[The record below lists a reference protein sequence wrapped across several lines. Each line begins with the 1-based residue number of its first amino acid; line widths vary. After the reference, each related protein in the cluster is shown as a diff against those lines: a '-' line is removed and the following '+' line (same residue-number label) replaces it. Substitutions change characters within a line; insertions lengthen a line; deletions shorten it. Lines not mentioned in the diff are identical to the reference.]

1 MLTGSVES
9 RPVLQ
14 HSKSTPLRTLAITRM
29 TDIKTDTSH
38 EMSSPF
44 SKSTS
49 KPGYGSI
56 VLSLLPPSTP
66 RLQTCSYQYPLK
78 LIAPTPLS
86 HVLTHST
93 SSSELETLVH
103 TIYLL
108 TYGGGLVAGDA
119 INLTI
124 QLAPTTRLILLTQG
138 STKIF
143 KSPGLSTVSRQSL
156 VVDLESGSGLCY
168 LPDPVQPYEGSCFV
182 QEQIFKIIQA
192 PDNGAADS
200 RGASLCVLDW
210 VSQGRAARGENW
222 RIWKYGSRNE
232 VYLTSV
238 ATSDKAAKKKRLLL
252 RDNIILE
259 NPSFDSA
266 NDNSKIPSGFASRLN
281 KLGVFGTLIL
291 HGPVLSN
298 LAKFFTD
305 EFKALPRIG
314 AKKWHTEDSE
324 SDSEGEKQTTE
335 VEAMRKEAAARRA
348 RRQKQEV
355 KDDLLWT
362 ASDIRGFV
370 LVKFGA
376 REVEGVKRW
385 LHGIMKEEGSVERE
399 FGERAL
405 MCLK

>member
-1 MLTGSVES
+1 
-9 RPVLQ
+9 
-14 HSKSTPLRTLAITRM
+14 
-29 TDIKTDTSH
+29 
-38 EMSSPF
+38 MSNPF

-49 KPGYGSI
+49 KPGYGKI

-86 HVLTHST
+86 HVLTT
-93 SSSELETLVH
+93 SSSDLETLIH

-124 QLAPTTRLILLTQG
+124 QLAATTRLILLTQG

-143 KSPGLSTVSRQSL
+143 KSPGLGTISKQSL
-156 VVDLESGSGLCY
+156 IVDLDPGSALCY

-182 QEQIFKIIQA
+182 QEQIYNIIQL
-192 PDNGAADS
+192 PEDGET
-200 RGASLCVLDW
+200 GASLCVLDW

-232 VYLTSV
+232 VYLTSST
-238 ATSDKAAKKKRLLL
+238 TSDELARKKRLLL

-259 NPSFDSA
+259 DPTLSTGD
-266 NDNSKIPSGFASRLN
+266 DNAKIPIGFASRLDN
-281 KLGVFGTLIL
+281 LGVFGTLIL
-291 HGPVLSN
+291 HGPILSN
-298 LAKFFTD
+298 LARFFTD

-324 SDSEGEKQTTE
+324 SDSEGEKQTSEAEAKRKATE
-335 VEAMRKEAAARRA
+335 ERRA
-348 RRQKQEV
+348 KRQKQEV
-355 KDDLLWT
+355 KDHLLWT
-362 ASDIRGFV
+362 ASNIRGFV

-385 LHGIMKEEGSVERE
+385 LHGMLKEEGSVGRE

>member
-1 MLTGSVES
+1 
-9 RPVLQ
+9 
-14 HSKSTPLRTLAITRM
+14 
-29 TDIKTDTSH
+29 
-38 EMSSPF
+38 MSSPF
-44 SKSTS
+44 SPSTS
-49 KPGYGSI
+49 KPGHGSI

-78 LIAPTPLS
+78 LIAPSPLS
-86 HVLTHST
+86 HVLTNST
-93 SSSELETLVH
+93 SSPSELETLIH

-124 QLAPTTRLILLTQG
+124 HLALTTRLILLTQG

-143 KSPGLSTVSRQSL
+143 KSPGLSTVSKQSL
-156 VVDLESGSGLCY
+156 VVDLEPGSALCY
-168 LPDPVQPYEGSCFV
+168 LPDPVQPFEGSCFV
-182 QEQIFKIIQA
+182 QEQIYNILQPPKDEVTGIT
-192 PDNGAADS
+192 GAN
-200 RGASLCVLDW
+200 LCVLDW

-232 VYLTSV
+232 VYLTST
-238 ATSDKAAKKKRLLL
+238 AKSDKAAKKKRLLL
-252 RDNIILE
+252 RDNVILE
-259 NPSFDSA
+259 NPSSDTTD
-266 NDNSKIPSGFASRLN
+266 DNSKIPPGFASRLDN
-281 KLGVFGTLIL
+281 LGVFGTLIL
-291 HGPVLSN
+291 HGPLLSA
-298 LAKFFTD
+298 LATFFIE

-335 VEAMRKEAAARRA
+335 AEAKKKATEVRRA
-348 RRQKQEV
+348 RRQKQEL

-362 ASDIRGFV
+362 ASNIRGFV

-376 REVEGVKRW
+376 KEVEGVKRW
-385 LHGIMKEEGSVERE
+385 LHGMLKEEGSVERE
-399 FGERAL
+399 FGGRAL

>member
-1 MLTGSVES
+1 
-9 RPVLQ
+9 
-14 HSKSTPLRTLAITRM
+14 
-29 TDIKTDTSH
+29 
-38 EMSSPF
+38 MSNPF

-49 KPGYGSI
+49 KPGYGKI
-56 VLSLLPPSTP
+56 VLSLLPPATP

-78 LIAPTPLS
+78 LIAPTPLD
-86 HVLTHST
+86 HVLPST
-93 SSSELETLVH
+93 GETLIH

-119 INLTI
+119 INLAI

-143 KSPGLSTVSRQSL
+143 KSPSLSTVSEQSL
-156 VVDLESGSGLCY
+156 IVDLEPGSALCY
-168 LPDPVQPYEGSCFV
+168 LPDPVQPFEGSCFV
-182 QEQIFKIIQA
+182 QEQIYNIIH
-192 PDNGAADS
+192 PEEGS
-200 RGASLCVLDW
+200 TTASLCVLDW

-232 VYLTSV
+232 VYLTPDP
-238 ATSDKAAKKKRLLL
+238 TQDTPAKKKRLLL
-252 RDNIILE
+252 RDNVVLE
-259 NPSFDSA
+259 DSTSA
-266 NDNSKIPSGFASRLN
+266 AIAASLPGFASRLDN
-281 KLGVFGTLIL
+281 LGVFGTLIL
-291 HGPVLSN
+291 YGPSLST
-298 LAKFFTD
+298 LATYFMD

-324 SDSEGEKQTTE
+324 SDSEGEKQTS
-335 VEAMRKEAAARRA
+335 EAEAARKAIQARRA

-362 ASDIRGFV
+362 ASNIRGFV
-370 LVKFGA
+370 LVKVAA

-385 LHGIMKEEGSVERE
+385 LYSMLKDEGSVELE

>member
-1 MLTGSVES
+1 
-9 RPVLQ
+9 
-14 HSKSTPLRTLAITRM
+14 
-29 TDIKTDTSH
+29 
-38 EMSSPF
+38 MSSPF
-44 SKSTS
+44 STSAS

-78 LIAPTPLS
+78 LIAPTPLE
-86 HVLTHST
+86 HVLPST
-93 SSSELETLVH
+93 DETLIH

-108 TYGGGLVAGDA
+108 TYGGGLVAGDS

-143 KSPGLSTVSRQSL
+143 KSPSGSTISNQNL
-156 VVDLESGSGLCY
+156 IVDLEPGSALCY
-168 LPDPVQPYEGSCFV
+168 LPDPVQPFEGSYFV
-182 QEQIFKIIQA
+182 QEQRYNVIE
-192 PDNGAADS
+192 PAD
-200 RGASLCVLDW
+200 GGTTASLCVLDW

-232 VYLTSV
+232 VYLTPAS
-238 ATSDKAAKKKRLLL
+238 TQNNPAKKKRLLL
-252 RDNIILE
+252 RDNVILE
-259 NPSFDSA
+259 DPASA
-266 NDNSKIPSGFASRLN
+266 SLSTPAGFASRLDE
-281 KLGVFGTLIL
+281 LGVFGTLIL
-291 HGPVLSN
+291 YGSAVSN
-298 LAKFFTD
+298 LATYFMD
-305 EFKALPRIG
+305 EYKALPRIG
-314 AKKWHTEDSE
+314 AKKWHSEDSE
-324 SDSEGEKQTTE
+324 SDAEGEKQQTS
-335 VEAMRKEAAARRA
+335 EAEAARKTIQARRA
-348 RRQKQEV
+348 RRQKQEA

-362 ASDIRGFV
+362 ASNIRGFV

-385 LHGIMKEEGSVERE
+385 LYGMLKDGGSIESE

>member
-1 MLTGSVES
+1 
-9 RPVLQ
+9 
-14 HSKSTPLRTLAITRM
+14 
-29 TDIKTDTSH
+29 
-38 EMSSPF
+38 MSSPF
-44 SKSTS
+44 SHSTS
-49 KPGYGSI
+49 KPGYGNI
-56 VLSLLPPSTP
+56 VISLLPPSTA

-86 HVLTHST
+86 HVLPSST
-93 SSSELETLVH
+93 SSSEAIESSSEAIESSSEAIESSLEAIETLIH

-143 KSPGLSTVSRQSL
+143 KSPGPSTVSKQSL
-156 VVDLESGSGLCY
+156 VVDLAPASALCY
-168 LPDPVQPYEGSCFV
+168 LPDPVQPFEGSCFV
-182 QEQIFKIIQA
+182 QEQIYNLIQSE
-192 PDNGAADS
+192 DG
-200 RGASLCVLDW
+200 GKTASLCVLDW

-222 RIWKYGSRNE
+222 RIWKYGSRND
-232 VYLTSV
+232 VFLTPGP
-238 ATSDKAAKKKRLLL
+238 TQDKPAKKMRLLL
-252 RDNIILE
+252 RDNVILE
-259 NPSFDSA
+259 DPTSVDIAAPLS
-266 NDNSKIPSGFASRLN
+266 FASRVG
-281 KLGVFGTLIL
+281 KSGVFGTLIL
-291 HGPVLSN
+291 YGPLLSG
-298 LAKFFTD
+298 LANYFMD

-324 SDSEGEKQTTE
+324 SDSEGEKQTSE
-335 VEAMRKEAAARRA
+335 VEAARKATQVRRSK
-348 RRQKQEV
+348 RQKQEV

-362 ASDIRGFV
+362 ASIIRGFV

-385 LHGIMKEEGSVERE
+385 LYGMLKDEGSVEKE